1 MSRRASLG
9 LFVAALLLSPMSAVV
24 MAQEGGEAVTPTLRL
39 PATLLKSNK
48 AGKLFPFNNKDG
60 SLFKVE
66 ISLYRP
72 EGGNPKANLVH
83 SETQF
88 LTIPVI
94 KGAAILELGKEEPLP
109 NDLANGEI
117 FLATKVTQLA
127 KPKPGQA
134 PGDVPEKVEYKESG
148 VAGLGVGAITHG
160 QILSPLEVHT
170 PEGVPLIQ
178 DGKWVGPVAGF
189 QGPPGPQGEQGP
201 EGPAGPQGEPGPAG
215 PQGPEGPQ
223 GVAGPSG
230 PTGPEGPAGP
240 QGEEGPQ
247 GPAGTPGEVFT
258 GGTVSHLFTSD
269 TGVSLK
275 ALNGGITA
283 HDDVQA
289 GGWLKTDAG
298 FVYGSGNFYSVLR
311 MVSNATMY
319 YFRDYDLTSPFPG
332 HRGDW
337 FRWITSRVDG
347 PHEFGLGEVMRLDDT
362 ASPNLHVAG
371 GYITG
376 LPSLAQYFPTSDGSL
391 QPGDVVALR
400 TMGNGAVVR
409 AKAGDGLTVVGVVT
423 AQAGLILGEDLDRG
437 FPELL
442 ALANTAEAN
451 GQEQSASQ
459 LRNDW
464 TEAVEARADR
474 VLVALAGT
482 VTLKLES
489 TGQPVRVGQAL
500 TVAHVAGRAALPSAG
515 PAPVVAIA
523 LEDVDASAQTVTAL
537 IRLGGEAGTAA
548 VAGDEPTQQPT
559 VIVGSGTIKQ
569 GATQVQVKAD
579 GLTPKSQPVITFYG
593 DPGSNSWVEH
603 RAWGGFQLKLA
614 APAPADVEFSFQAAP

>member
-1 MSRRASLG
+1 MIRRATLG
-9 LFVAALLLSPMSAVV
+9 LFVAALLLSPLSAVAA
-24 MAQEGGEAVTPTLRL
+24 AQDGEGTPPPTPTLRL

-60 SLFKVE
+60 SLFKLE

-72 EGGNPKANLVH
+72 EGSDPKGHLVH

-88 LTIPVI
+88 LTIPVN
-94 KGAAILELGKEEPLP
+94 KGQAILEIGKNAELP
-109 NDLANGEI
+109 SDLANGEL

-134 PGDVPEKVEYKESG
+134 PNEVPVKVPYKESG

-170 PEGVPLIQ
+170 PEGVPLIK

-189 QGPPGPQGEQGP
+189 QGPPGEPGEQGP
-201 EGPAGPQGEPGPAG
+201 EGPQGPQGEPGPMG
-215 PQGPEGPQ
+215 PTGAQGPEGPQ
-223 GVAGPSG
+223 G
-230 PTGPEGPAGP
+230 PTGPE
-240 QGEEGPQ
+240 

-258 GGTVSHLFTSD
+258 GGTVSHLFTSNS
-269 TGVSLK
+269 GVSLK
-275 ALNGGITA
+275 ALNGGISA

-298 FVYGSGNFYSVLR
+298 FVHGSGNFYSVLR

-319 YFRDYDLTSPFPG
+319 YIRDYDLSSPFPG

-347 PHEFGLGEVMRLDDT
+347 PHDWGLGEVMRLDDNL
-362 ASPNLHVAG
+362 SPNLHVAG
-371 GYITG
+371 GFIAG
-376 LPSLAQYFPTSDGSL
+376 FPSLAQYFPTSDGTL
-391 QPGDVVALR
+391 QPGDVVALKV
-400 TMGNGAVVR
+400 GGAGAVVR

-442 ALANTAEAN
+442 AQANTLEAN
-451 GQEQSASQ
+451 GQLESGAK

-464 TEAVEARADR
+464 TAAVDARADR

-500 TVAHVAGRAALPSAG
+500 TVAHVAGRAALPAS
-515 PAPVVAIA
+515 PAPTVAIA
-523 LEDVDASAQTVTAL
+523 LQDVDAGAQTVTAL
-537 IRLGGEAGTAA
+537 LRLGGETAA
-548 VAGDEPTQQPT
+548 
-559 VIVGSGTIKQ
+559 
-569 GATQVQVKAD
+569 AT
-579 GLTPKSQPVITFYG
+579 
-593 DPGSNSWVEH
+593 
-603 RAWGGFQLKLA
+603 
-614 APAPADVEFSFQAAP
+614 